1 MKLPKFEYLTP
12 QSLAEACQVAAAEGP
27 AARIIAGGTD
37 LLQAL
42 KYGLKQPRLLI
53 DISSLSDLNYINYSS
68 QEGLTVGSSVTL
80 RHLAAHP
87 AVRDH
92 YPLLVQAALLM
103 GSTQLQAMGTIGGNI
118 CQDTCCVYYKLPP
131 MSRQGLAPCFKLG
144 GEKCHAVKGSKICWA
159 TYSGDMAPA
168 LLALEAELTITG
180 PDGDKVMPLS
190 SFFSARGENPHNLQA
205 GQLLKAI
212 HLPPPGDARG
222 VYLKLRLRKSIDY
235 PLLGVAVNIV
245 PDREKGTLKKATLA
259 LTAVEKS
266 PLLIAT
272 PAAIAASSDLET
284 QIALLAEAAVRMA
297 HPIANTSGYSP
308 RYRREM
314 VKVYV
319 QQAINQTMGKPW
331 ERRKPLENNYAQG
344 ER

>member
-1 MKLPKFEYLTP
+1 MKLPKFEYMTP
-12 QSLAEACQVAAAEGP
+12 QSLGEACQVAAAEGQ
-27 AARIIAGGTD
+27 AAQIIAGGTD

-42 KYGLKQPRLLI
+42 KYGLKKPRILI
-53 DISSLSDLNYINYSS
+53 DISSLPELDRIFYSK
-68 QEGLTVGSSVTL
+68 QKGLTVGSLVTL
-80 RHLAAHP
+80 RHLAAHQ
-87 AVRDH
+87 AVRDN
-92 YPLLVQAALLM
+92 YPLLAQAALSV

-118 CQDTCCVYYKLPP
+118 CQDTCCIYYNLPP
-131 MSRQGLAPCFKLG
+131 MSRQGLDPCFKLG
-144 GEKCHAVKGSKICWA
+144 GGKCHAVKGSKICWA
-159 TYSGDMAPA
+159 TYSGDIAPA
-168 LLALEAELTITG
+168 LLALQAQLTIADQ
-180 PDGDKVMPLS
+180 DGDKTMPVS
-190 SFFSARGENPHNLQA
+190 SLFSGRGENPHNLQP
-205 GQLLKAI
+205 GQLLKEI

-245 PDREKGTLKKATLA
+245 SDMGKGTLKEVALA

-272 PAAIAASSDLET
+272 PVTIAASSDLET
-284 QIALLAEAAVRMA
+284 QVAIMADAATKIA

-319 QQAINQTMGKPW
+319 TQAIGQAMA
-331 ERRKPLENNYAQG
+331 LVS
-344 ER
+344 